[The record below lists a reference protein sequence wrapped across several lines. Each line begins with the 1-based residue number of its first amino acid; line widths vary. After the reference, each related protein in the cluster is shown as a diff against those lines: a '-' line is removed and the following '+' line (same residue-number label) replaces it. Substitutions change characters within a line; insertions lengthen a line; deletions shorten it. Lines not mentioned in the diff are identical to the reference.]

1 MQKFYLSTEEED
13 MATFICD
20 PIPPPPPKT
29 NVARKDK
36 PVVQLLSTDWQEI
49 RPNLE
54 CVNPLGNFDNAC
66 PSFQTLVEEVS
77 QHTHGKYKN
86 FVPFEELETAQPEP
100 ARIALE
106 EISNIIKHDY
116 LPTNV
121 REKQGVISSAFVSPL
136 LGFLDHE
143 LVNRHQE
150 DIPILIM
157 GAGTG
162 KDIRR
167 ILQRVHGTVRI
178 VAVEPDVKAFSM
190 MMAAYPSVRGINAT
204 VNDALGT
211 IRDLGPYEIII
222 SNMSAHYIFG
232 VNSGPLVAKT
242 LEQLLTP
249 TGIMYGSYVD
259 SYMVKQ
265 SGQQQMLKTG
275 HSVTYVGESYS
286 DLCYGERP
294 IIGVATIG
302 VAGKLWQDPII
313 DASLLHSHFE
323 NTSLSVNVF
332 DGHTMLFGPDHG
344 SPIYKAPEIMTKSLN
359 RPELSFFRCMLVA
372 HKMAPVNTPYTMPV
386 SLVES
391 KSDGTP
397 MAVAL
402 YPYNKGRALQP
413 YESQYIHPKNT
424 WLAEKKDGIMAKL
437 AHNNKSLEIITQNHK
452 SYKVFDF
459 TSPIPD
465 EFILQV
471 ELVPTTVD
479 HPLVVE
485 VGVGSYWVVVTDV
498 LKAPWG
504 ARGSFLNRWSW
515 LRYIYDR
522 IKPFK
527 MVREVPGDTTSKM
540 VRETREWPFVLQEWA
555 TLDSIRAFE
564 IIRDAKEGVVFQ
576 SLSAPPGSIKDGL
589 GSARYVK
596 RVKTMDIR
604 QAGRIIEV
612 EFFTGKFV
620 KYRPDK
626 VNPNPEAVIKGI
638 RDAVTYDE
646 MTAYLFYLMVG
657 ALGADRSKISEN
669 LVAQLP
675 LSQWDICDLMW
686 VYRNRDDP
694 KLNSLHPQSMKFFK
708 ELFVNMACQD
718 SFKRVVH
725 EETQIIRQ
733 AVQHHF
739 VPLFDDEDMEDDEH
753 PEWISEVKD
762 DARVPPL
769 DTYITEFADTEEWDL
784 NLPTI
789 IANRRERAFKRHKQ
803 F

>member
-1 MQKFYLSTEEED
+1 MQEFYLSTEEED

-20 PIPPPPPKT
+20 PTPTLKPKT
-29 NVARKDK
+29 NIAKKEK
-36 PVVQLLSTDWQEI
+36 PITQILSTDWQEI

-77 QHTHGKYKN
+77 IHTRGKYTN
-86 FVPFEELETAQPEP
+86 FAPFDELEIAHPEP

-106 EISNIIKHDY
+106 ELSNIIKHDY
-116 LPTNV
+116 LPVNV

-143 LVNRHQE
+143 LVNRQQV

-157 GAGTG
+157 GAGVG

-167 ILQRVHGTVRI
+167 IVKRIHGTARI
-178 VAVEPDVKAFSM
+178 VAVEPDVKAFAT
-190 MMAAYPSVRGINAT
+190 MMADYPRVHGINAS
-204 VNDALGT
+204 VNDSLGT

-222 SNMSAHYIFG
+222 SNMSAHYVFG
-232 VNSGPLVAKT
+232 VSSGPLVAKA
-242 LEQLLTP
+242 LQQLLTR

-275 HSVTYVGESYS
+275 HSVTYVGESYT
-286 DLCYGERP
+286 DICYGERP

-332 DGHTMLFGPDHG
+332 DGHTVLFGPDHG
-344 SPIYKAPEIMTKSLN
+344 SPIYKAPELMTKSLN
-359 RPELSFFRCMLVA
+359 RPELSFFRCILIA
-372 HKMAPVNTPYTMPV
+372 HKVSPVNTPYTLPV

-402 YPYNKGRALQP
+402 FPFNKGRALQP
-413 YESQYIHPKNT
+413 YESQYIHHKHT
-424 WLAEKKDGIMAKL
+424 WVAEKKDGIMAKL
-437 AHNNKSLEIITQNHK
+437 AHNNKSLEIITQDHK

-471 ELVPTTVD
+471 ELVVTNSD
-479 HPLVVE
+479 HPFTVE
-485 VGVGSYWVVVTDV
+485 VGTGRYWIIVTDV

-515 LRYIYDR
+515 LRYVYDN

-527 MVREVPGDTTSKM
+527 MVREVPGDLTSKM
-540 VRETREWPFVLQEWA
+540 VRSVREWPFVLQEWA
-555 TLDSIRAFE
+555 SLDTIRAFE

-596 RVKTMDIR
+596 RVKTIDIR
-604 QAGRIIEV
+604 QAGRIVEV
-612 EFFTGKFV
+612 EFLTHAFV
-620 KYRPDK
+620 RNRPDK
-626 VNPNPEAVIKGI
+626 TCPNPELVVKGI

-646 MTAYLFYLMVG
+646 ITAHLFYLMVG
-657 ALGADRSKISEN
+657 SLGANYQQITEN
-669 LVAQLP
+669 LVSQVP
-675 LSQWDICDLMW
+675 LSSWDVCDLMW
-686 VYRNRDDP
+686 LYRNRDDQ
-694 KLNSLHPQSMKFFK
+694 KLNALYPQSMKFFK
-708 ELFVNMACQD
+708 ELFLVSACQD
-718 SFKRVVH
+718 AFKRVAH
-725 EETQIIRQ
+725 EETQVVRA
-733 AVQHHF
+733 AVEHRYT
-739 VPLFDDEDMEDDEH
+739 PLFCDDDIEEDDPDWAIH
-753 PEWISEVKD
+753 IKAND
-762 DARVPPL
+762 TIPPL
-769 DTYITEFADTEEWDL
+769 DTYISDFTNTDEWDL
-784 NLPTI
+784 SLSSI
-789 IANRRERAFKRHKQ
+789 VASRRERAFKRHQ
-803 F
+803 